1 MIGKKINGL
10 RKRMGLTLQQ
20 VGEASGLSPA
30 FLSQVERELTS
41 PSVSSLASIARALDV
56 NPSFF
61 FPPPHGNGL
70 LVRGYG
76 RQPFQMDHAEATYAR
91 LGGGFEARTL
101 EPLHVT
107 YPPNYVSE
115 ESTHVGEEFYY
126 VLNGQLVVFL
136 DGEEHKLNAE
146 DSMHFSSRH
155 LHRLEN
161 RGDVPVQVVAVTT
174 PTLLE

>member
-1 MIGKKINGL
+1 
-10 RKRMGLTLQQ
+10 MGLTLQQ

-41 PSVSSLASIARALDV
+41 PSVSSLASIARALSV
-56 NPSFF
+56 SPSFF

-70 LVRGYG
+70 LVRNYA
-76 RQPFQMDHAEATYAR
+76 RQPFRMDDADVVYAR
-91 LGGGFEARTL
+91 LGGDFEARTL

-115 ESTHVGEEFYY
+115 ESAHSGEEFYY
-126 VLNGQLVVFL
+126 VLSGQLVVCL
-136 DGEEHKLNAE
+136 DGEKHKLNAE
-146 DSMHFSSRH
+146 DSMHFSSKH
-155 LHRLEN
+155 PHRLEN
-161 RGDVPVQVVAVTT
+161 PRDVPVQIIAVTT